1 MHNRTMRWIS
11 GEYRVSFQPVLQPQ
25 ADPRAS
31 LVNAGDRMLHAAL
44 DLGVCALFLSP
55 RALGPWRFFYRL
67 APLDL
72 GVCALFYRL
81 APLGLGVTRAVMPR
95 LVDTRAFGR
104 STMVAS
110 SFIMCVSTA
119 RERLGK

>member
-1 MHNRTMRWIS
+1 
-11 GEYRVSFQPVLQPQ
+11 
-25 ADPRAS
+25 
-31 LVNAGDRMLHAAL
+31 MLHAAL
-44 DLGVCALFLSP
+44 DLGVCALF
-55 RALGPWRFFYRL
+55 YRL

-72 GVCALFYRL
+72 GAFFIASRPWTLAFALFFYRL

>member
-1 MHNRTMRWIS
+1 
-11 GEYRVSFQPVLQPQ
+11 
-25 ADPRAS
+25 
-31 LVNAGDRMLHAAL
+31 MLHAAL
-44 DLGVCALFLSP
+44 DLGVCALFFIASRPWTLALFLSP
-55 RALGPWRFFYRL
+55 RALGPWRLRSFCYRL

-72 GVCALFYRL
+72 GAFFIASRPWTLAFALFFYRL